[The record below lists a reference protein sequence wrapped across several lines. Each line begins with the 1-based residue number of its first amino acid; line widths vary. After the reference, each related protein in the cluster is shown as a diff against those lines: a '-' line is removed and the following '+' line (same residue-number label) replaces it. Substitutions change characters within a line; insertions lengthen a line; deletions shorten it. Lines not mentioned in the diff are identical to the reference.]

1 MKCDSLII
9 EPRSRGS
16 GSNILLC
23 WMKVSFGKKKY
34 RRVCV
39 HTMLRTFKR
48 KFRQLGSLKQQS
60 SPMPRQNVT
69 IIKVT
74 HKIEQLHHIWKWYKH
89 IVVFTG
95 APELMYSDEILVWYI
110 GADKYTWDIRV
121 QDILIKEKKTK
132 LNASLDSGCSLLFDL
147 QDWLLGSIQV
157 DK

>member
-1 MKCDSLII
+1 
-9 EPRSRGS
+9 
-16 GSNILLC
+16 
-23 WMKVSFGKKKY
+23 
-34 RRVCV
+34 
-39 HTMLRTFKR
+39 MLRMFKR

-74 HKIEQLHHIWKWYKH
+74 HKIEQLYHIWKWYKH

-95 APELMYSDEILVWYI
+95 APELMYSDEILCVWYVV
-110 GADKYTWDIRV
+110 ADKYTWDIRV
-121 QDILIKEKKTK
+121 QDILNKKKKHIK
-132 LNASLDSGCSLLFDL
+132 LNESLDSGCSLLFDL